1 MVFNRKY
8 RGWGDPVEEEEVLGL
23 PNWTNETQTYIDNV
37 TQQLTDLDK
46 STNIMNAAAVTARY
60 DEIIQ
65 KRHVIMGNDGKWI
78 AVDDLFTKNSEAD
91 RYVVCES
98 TDKYQRLIVNG

>member
-23 PNWTNETQTYIDNV
+23 PNWTNETQKYIDNV

-46 STNIMNAAAVTARY
+46 STNIMNARGGKYMGQKGVTLPR
-60 DEIIQ
+60 
-65 KRHVIMGNDGKWI
+65 
-78 AVDDLFTKNSEAD
+78 T
-91 RYVVCES
+91 
-98 TDKYQRLIVNG
+98 